1 MRVYQ
6 IILKRKSSSKQE
18 IVGQTLDREEAHSL
32 RDYWNEQE
40 ENEDI
45 YYLVMSTVVP
55 KAKVK
60 RWRKP

>member
-1 MRVYQ
+1 MKMYQ

-18 IVGQTLDREEAHSL
+18 IVGQTLDREEADNL
-32 RDYWNEQE
+32 RDHWNEQE
-40 ENEDI
+40 DDKDI
-45 YYLVMSTVVP
+45 YYLVMSTTIP

>member
-1 MRVYQ
+1 MKMYQ

-18 IVGQTLDREEAHSL
+18 IVGQTLDREEADNL

-40 ENEDI
+40 DDKDI
-45 YYLVMSTVVP
+45 YYLVMSTTIP